1 MKEVKHTI
9 RAERQETL
17 AQIAGIISGLVKTT
31 CGVANNA
38 AWMACLEAL
47 GKVKEHP
54 RYRKR
59 AADGISIKKR
69 FKDVVDQYHK
79 YERNLL
85 YGGPPYFFRLKDLP
99 PDRRKSFG
107 DITDSEYF
115 DMWTA
120 IGAQAYSRTRQFI
133 TCLVNKFKLSLES
146 HGVKNADI
154 IAWVITATTCLKI
167 AVRVYGSAL
176 DNAGNTVGIAPSE
189 LNKIYKAFNM
199 RVICELWMKAEL
211 AIEPSTDY
219 DLDGVELKNIQLGI
233 MQLEEQW
240 MNTQTLYGS
249 AVDIFKEYDDVWRTP
264 GEQKKAINGLF
275 DMMDA
280 CEKAEEEE
288 SRSSGKN

>member
-1 MKEVKHTI
+1 MKEEKQTI
-9 RAERQETL
+9 PPERQEAL
-17 AQIAGIISGLVKTT
+17 AQIAGIMSGLVKTT

-69 FKDVVDQYHK
+69 FKDVVDAYHK

-99 PDRRKSFG
+99 PEIRKSFG

-120 IGAQAYSRTRQFI
+120 IGAQAYSRTRPFL
-133 TCLVNKFKLSLES
+133 TCLANKFKLSLES

-154 IAWVITATTCLKI
+154 TAWVITTTTCLKM
-167 AVRVYGSAL
+167 AVRVYESAM

-189 LNKIYKAFNM
+189 LRKIYKAFNM
-199 RVICELWMKAEL
+199 RTICELWWKAENAL
-211 AIEPSTDY
+211 DPSTDY
-219 DLDGVELKNIQLGI
+219 ELDGVELENIRLGI
-233 MQLEEQW
+233 MQLEEKW
-240 MNTQTLYGS
+240 MSTQTLYGS
-249 AVDIFKEYDDVWRTP
+249 AVDIFNEYDDVWRTP
-264 GEQKKAINGLF
+264 GEQKKAIKGLF
-275 DMMDA
+275 DMMEA

-288 SRSSGKN
+288 RQSAGKN